1 MATIEPHGTSSEM
14 SKDVDVDVEKQPG
27 VNETSEPE
35 VRHGSVTPAYEVARA
50 RQIQN
55 NFAPLRWLSRGETW
69 LDEKMGIE
77 TQGIDRIP
85 EEAKRPPSTVN
96 IFFMWWS
103 MTCHVGTLPLGVLG
117 PEFGLTLGQSVAAI
131 VVGTILGAL
140 CTAYTGTL
148 GPKTGLRQIAI
159 SRYSFGFWGAKLCS
173 VLNVIVGGGFAVV
186 NVVITGQMLSAV
198 SDYTMSIAVGCVI
211 VAIISYVISVFGF
224 SIIHTVEKYSWIVS
238 FILICVLIGQA
249 APHVGP
255 NAPGFPASNLE
266 IAGSWLSF
274 MTICFSSSSGWCS
287 IAADYYCNYPAT
299 TKSSKVFFLTLAG
312 VTLPTVFVTV
322 IGACIGNAAILN
334 AYPPYADAYE
344 DHGLGGLLH
353 VIYHPSGWSKFCLVI
368 LTFSV
373 IGNNIAINYS
383 SGLSIQLLG
392 HWFHAVPR
400 FIWSFGVA
408 LVVALL
414 AIIGKD
420 HLSTIV
426 SDFVSLLGYWTIS
439 FTLILL
445 IEDQWFRKRSGE
457 RYNLEVWDMPH
468 KLPWGAAAT
477 FSLLAGYLAGG
488 VPGMAQVWV
497 SQRHLIRM
505 ELLLIDSSSMLALL
519 PGNLDLLAA
528 TLVSSCP
535 APSRFSVILLS
546 DITRERRRAGR
557 RRSNKESPPVWIE
570 VVVAIHSIQ

>member
-1 MATIEPHGTSSEM
+1 MASIEPSSASSEAA
-14 SKDVDVDVEKQPG
+14 KDIDIEKRASF
-27 VNETSEPE
+27 NETGETDIRHGSI
-35 VRHGSVTPAYEVARA
+35 HGSVTPVYEIART
-50 RQIQN
+50 RHLQN
-55 NFAPLRWLSRGETW
+55 NFAPLRFLNKGEAW
-69 LDEKMGIE
+69 LDAKLGIE

-85 EEAKRPPSTVN
+85 EDEKQPPSTLN
-96 IFFMWWS
+96 IFLLWWS

-131 VVGTILGAL
+131 VVGTILGAM

-148 GPKTGLRQIAI
+148 GPKTGLRQIAV

-173 VLNVIVGGGFAVV
+173 VLNVVVGGGFAVV

-198 SDYTMSIAVGCVI
+198 SDYNMSIAVGCVI
-211 VAIISYVISVFGF
+211 VAVISYVISVFGF
-224 SIIHTVEKYSWIVS
+224 AIIHTVEKYLWIVS
-238 FILICVLIGQA
+238 VILLAVLIGQA

-255 NAPGFPASNLE
+255 NAPGFPASNLA

-274 MTICFSSSSGWCS
+274 MSICFSSSSGWCS

-299 TKSSKVFFLTLAG
+299 TKSSKVYFLTLAG
-312 VTLPTVFVTV
+312 VTIPTVFVTV

-334 AYPPYADAYE
+334 AYPPYAASYE
-344 DHGLGGLLH
+344 DHGLGGLLRD
-353 VIYHPSGWSKFCLVI
+353 IYHPLGWSKFALVI

-392 HWFHAVPR
+392 HYFHAVPR
-400 FIWSFGVA
+400 FIWSFLVA

-439 FTLILL
+439 FTFILL
-445 IEDQWFRKRSGE
+445 IEDQFFRKRSGE
-457 RYNLEVWDMPH
+457 GYNLEVWDTPS
-468 KLPWGAAAT
+468 KLPLGAAAV

-488 VPGMAQVWV
+488 VPGMAQVWYV
-497 SQRHLIRM
+497 GPIAKKFGPYGGDVGIYMSGAIT
-505 ELLLIDSSSMLALL
+505 LLCYFPL
-519 PGNLDLLAA
+519 
-528 TLVSSCP
+528 
-535 APSRFSVILLS
+535 RYY
-546 DITRERRRAGR
+546 ERKKTGR
-557 RRSNKESPPVWIE
+557 
-570 VVVAIHSIQ
+570 